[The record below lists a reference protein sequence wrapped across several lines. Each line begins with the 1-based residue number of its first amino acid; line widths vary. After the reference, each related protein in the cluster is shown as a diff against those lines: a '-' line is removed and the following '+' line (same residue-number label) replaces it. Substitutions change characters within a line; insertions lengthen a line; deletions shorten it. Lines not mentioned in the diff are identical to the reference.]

1 MTIIY
6 QTGLRPVF
14 CFLTSQRERRK
25 NMLAKDAAING
36 IKRLIDNL
44 GGLGLTEEKFD
55 LILAK
60 IQEGKVNKEIVERIR
75 EGEITEEDMIVL
87 IAD

>member
-1 MTIIY
+1 
-6 QTGLRPVF
+6 
-14 CFLTSQRERRK
+14 
-25 NMLAKDAAING
+25 MLAKDAAING